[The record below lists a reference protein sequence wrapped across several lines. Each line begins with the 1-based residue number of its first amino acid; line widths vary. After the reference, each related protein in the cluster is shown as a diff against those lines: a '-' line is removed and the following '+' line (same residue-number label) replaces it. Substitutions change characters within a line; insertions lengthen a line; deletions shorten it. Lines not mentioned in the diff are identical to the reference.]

1 MIIDPNASEETI
13 WEALEFA
20 AAADFVRK
28 FPQGL
33 DTLIGDRGIRLSGG
47 ERQRLVL
54 ARAILRKPSILVLDE
69 ATSALDTENEAK
81 IQKAIERLK
90 GTMTIIVIAHR
101 LSTIRNARSGIG
113 YG

>member
-1 MIIDPNASEETI
+1 MMIPLTSDHLLSLRKSISYIPQDPFLFNATIRENLLIIDPNASEENI

-20 AAADFVRK
+20 AAADFVK
-28 FPQGL
+28 ELPQGL

-69 ATSALDTENEAK
+69 ATSALRYRK
-81 IQKAIERLK
+81 
-90 GTMTIIVIAHR
+90 
-101 LSTIRNARSGIG
+101 
-113 YG
+113 